1 MTRKQLNSLK
11 LQIESR
17 REKATDLDILV
28 AQIMELPYGQMK
40 KVLTEEVLNILEKY
54 GYEEV

>member
-1 MTRKQLNSLK
+1 MTRKQLNNLK
-11 LQIESR
+11 LQIRSR
-17 REKATDLDILV
+17 TEKASDLDVLV

-54 GYEEV
+54 GYEED

>member
-17 REKATDLDILV
+17 REKATDLDILL

-54 GYEEV
+54 GYEED

>member
-54 GYEEV
+54 GYEED